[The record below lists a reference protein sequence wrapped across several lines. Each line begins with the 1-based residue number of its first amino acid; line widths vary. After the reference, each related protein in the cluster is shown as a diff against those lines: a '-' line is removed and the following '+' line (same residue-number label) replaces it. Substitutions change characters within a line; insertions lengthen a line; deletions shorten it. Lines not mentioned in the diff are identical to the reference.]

1 MIDPVGA
8 FPKIVIKNKLYY
20 VPYPAQLSIS
30 YVVDPARRRH
40 GYGSSVI
47 AALVTCPQLAHV
59 SLFVA
64 DRCSPSR
71 AHPTQA
77 GTQPASGSSRPTSR
91 DWPPAPL
98 AAVRENNK
106 PSQTRK
112 PVISNGPSLR
122 VHGQQPL
129 PGESRRRKVVPAQ
142 LLQCRPARRGS
153 APSLTPLRVGRR
165 APHIGLG
172 GRPAL
177 HLDDQKP
184 RPQN

>member
-1 MIDPVGA
+1 VIDPVGA

-40 GYGSSVI
+40 GYGTSVI

-98 AAVRENNK
+98 AAVRESNK

-112 PVISNGPSLR
+112 PVISNGPCPPRPRSAAS
-122 VHGQQPL
+122 P
-129 PGESRRRKVVPAQ
+129 PGAALSEDS
-142 LLQCRPARRGS
+142 ARAAAAMSGG
-153 APSLTPLRVGRR
+153 PP
-165 APHIGLG
+165 GLG
-172 GRPAL
+172 PVPDASAGRPQSPAY
-177 HLDDQKP
+177 
-184 RPQN
+184 RPWRTPGTAP